1 MEEQRASGLGPGPP
15 ALQTRMAATPRVR
28 LSTLPRGK
36 LAGDLATLNRDLQRP
51 RRSHE
56 SALPCLPLGYKR
68 GAAGRRRVGPGLG
81 IPHPRPVPEGPRAG
95 QTGPDPA
102 RMAFA
107 SSQRA
112 PPTHSNP
119 ETARSAPR
127 RPEPGTR
134 TLRRV
139 GRLGGH
145 LGQVAG
151 GGGGGDPASAGEDS
165 R

>member
-68 GAAGRRRVGPGLG
+68 GTAGRWRVGPGLG

-134 TLRRV
+134 PPRGKIR
-139 GRLGGH
+139 GRTAVLGAGA
-145 LGQVAG
+145 LGRGQGFPGAG
-151 GGGGGDPASAGEDS
+151 FL
-165 R
+165 